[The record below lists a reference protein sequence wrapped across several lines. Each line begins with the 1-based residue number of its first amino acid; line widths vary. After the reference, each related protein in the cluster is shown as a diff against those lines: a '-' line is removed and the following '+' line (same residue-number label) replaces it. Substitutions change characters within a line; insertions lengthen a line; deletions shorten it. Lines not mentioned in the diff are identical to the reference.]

1 MRLNEI
7 LADCEYENIAAGSG
21 LGSAGGMSNAGLLL
35 NAEISGIAY
44 DSRKVMEDNIFV
56 AIRGENFDG
65 HDFIND
71 AIRKGAAAVVHEEAA
86 TSNGLNRDSLPATL
100 YPLPVFIK
108 AEDSR
113 DALACIS
120 NNFYERPSENLTVI
134 GVTGTNGKTTTAY
147 IIKSILEAWGRDVGL
162 IGTINYII
170 KNKAYPA
177 LHTTPE
183 SPEFQGLL
191 SEMVS
196 SGCSHVVAEVSSHS
210 LSQKRVDHTKF
221 VVVAFTNL
229 TRDHLDFHRTMEDY
243 YAAKRRLFT
252 ELLSSTGTAA
262 INIDDEWGRRLL
274 SELNKRAAITYGIN
288 GDADVRASDIENS
301 FSGVS
306 FNLQHGDSDVA
317 RIESPLLG
325 ITNVYNVL
333 AAVSAALS
341 LGIPIRAIRKGIK
354 EMTAVRGRFEKVD
367 AGQDFLCIVDY
378 AHTPD
383 ALERLIATAKTLMTT
398 KGEPVRVITV
408 FGCGGNRDKGKRPLM
423 GEIATRL
430 SDFVVVT
437 SDNPRNE
444 EPIEIVRD
452 IETGITKNNHQAVI
466 NRRDAITAA
475 VKTAGPGDILLIAG
489 KGHEDYQEIKGI
501 RHRFS
506 DKEEAE
512 EAISKITR
520 RIKREVREN

>member
-1 MRLNEI
+1 MRLDEI
-7 LADCEYENIAAGSG
+7 LADCEYENIAAGRG
-21 LGSAGGMSNAGLLL
+21 FGSAGGMSDAGLLP

-44 DSRKVMEDNIFV
+44 DSRKAMEGSIFV

-86 TSNGLNRDSLPATL
+86 TGNWPNRD
-100 YPLPVFIK
+100 PLPVFIK
-108 AEDSR
+108 AKDSR

-120 NNFYERPSENLTVI
+120 SNFYERPSENLTVI

-147 IIKSILEAWGRDVGL
+147 IIKSVIEAWGRDVGL

-170 KNKAYPA
+170 KDKAYQA

-196 SGCSHVVAEVSSHS
+196 SGCSHVVTEVSSHS

-252 ELLSSTGTAA
+252 ELLSSAGTAV

-274 SELNKRAAITYGIN
+274 GELNKRAAITYGIN
-288 GDADVRASDIENS
+288 GAADIRASDIENS

-306 FNLQHGDSDVA
+306 FNLQYGGSDVA
-317 RIESPLLG
+317 RVESPLLG
-325 ITNVYNVL
+325 IANVYNTL
-333 AAVSAALS
+333 AAASAALS
-341 LGIPIRAIRKGIK
+341 LGIPIRAIKKGIK
-354 EMTAVRGRFEKVD
+354 EMAAVRGRFEKID
-367 AGQDFLCIVDY
+367 AGQNFLCIIDY

-383 ALERLIATAKTLMTT
+383 ALERLIATAKTLMTA
-398 KGEPVRVITV
+398 KGGPARIITV

-444 EPIEIVRD
+444 DPVEIIRD
-452 IETGITKNNHQAVI
+452 IETGIAKNNYQAVI

-501 RHRFS
+501 RHRFN

-520 RIKREVREN
+520 RIEREVRGN